1 MNNKSYVYVGFISK
15 KIGFKGKISVKIDLA
30 NPNDYLNLDF
40 IYIDIDKKLT
50 PFKISSLNSKK
61 NTFLEIKLDQIN
73 CEEETIGLMKKNVY
87 LRTENTPSNGQD
99 KLNLIEY
106 LNFEVT
112 NPFHENI
119 GFISDIYNNKL
130 QNLIELKNKERKILI
145 PFVETYIVKIDK
157 KKKILILDL
166 PEGILDL

>member
-73 CEEETIGLMKKNVY
+73 CEEEN
-87 LRTENTPSNGQD
+87 
-99 KLNLIEY
+99 
-106 LNFEVT
+106 
-112 NPFHENI
+112 
-119 GFISDIYNNKL
+119 
-130 QNLIELKNKERKILI
+130 
-145 PFVETYIVKIDK
+145 
-157 KKKILILDL
+157 
-166 PEGILDL
+166 